1 MGIIMR
7 CPKGARLAS
16 EQEYRFYKARFKER
30 VQWSITGKCNYCCKH
45 CFMSAPEG
53 VQGEPTWD
61 ELLRSIGRL

>member
-1 MGIIMR
+1 M
-7 CPKGARLAS
+7 
-16 EQEYRFYKARFKER
+16 QEYRFFKARFKER

-45 CFMSAPEG
+45 CFLSAPEV